1 MDYISGIESAFKTYI
16 GEDSID
22 KLREK
27 ITSKPM
33 ILIAGD
39 QLTGKSTQAK
49 NLADFFNGSF
59 HSVGALFREAAKN
72 RGITVAEQAKL
83 LLVERGID
91 VEIDYKTCQVIT
103 GAGIDSSLGVVEGR
117 QPAYMGSF
125 MASLGKKNLIR
136 LYLQCSIREQALRFL
151 RREVSEDAYLV
162 GKEQIPEKDYKNLES
177 LNAVIETLDL
187 VQGEEVMSEF
197 VENQSRDEDDRHRYS
212 GLYGFDYGNLEGYD
226 IVLNTNDKE
235 PNTVFQEILEKL
247 EESGFRTN

>member
-16 GEDSID
+16 GEKSID
-22 KLREK
+22 KLQEN
-27 ITSKPM
+27 ITDKPM

-103 GAGIDSSLGVVEGR
+103 GSDIDTSLGVVEGR

-151 RREVSEDAYLV
+151 RREVGEVAYLA

-177 LNAVIETLDL
+177 LNTAIENLDIG
-187 VQGEEVMSEF
+187 QREEAMSEF
-197 VENQSRDEDDRHRYS
+197 IENQSRDEDDRHRYS

-226 IVLNTNDKE
+226 IILNTNDKE
-235 PNTVFQEILEKL
+235 PEMVFQEILDKL
-247 EESGFRTN
+247 EKSGFRTN